1 MNNNAHFFFSFFG
14 FVGFVF
20 FFIVSCLTGEDLL
33 FTLAKSTFGC
43 LFFAIVGRSL
53 LCFALNG
60 LKNHSLDVS
69 TVSAEISQNRQSPKL
84 SVDPSVSTTEAMA
97 QAATKARRLVE
108 AKA

>member
-1 MNNNAHFFFSFFG
+1 MNNNAHFFFSLFG
-14 FVGFVF
+14 FFGFVF

-33 FTLAKSTFGC
+33 FTLVKSTFGC
-43 LFFAIVGRSL
+43 LFFAIVGRFL

-60 LKNHSLDVS
+60 LKNQSSDEP
-69 TVSAEISQNRQSPKL
+69 TVSAQISQNRQSTKI
-84 SVDPSVSTTEAMA
+84 SVDPSVSATEAMA

>member
-1 MNNNAHFFFSFFG
+1 MNNNAHFFFSLFG

-33 FTLAKSTFGC
+33 FTLVKSTFGC
-43 LFFAIVGRSL
+43 LFFAIVGRFL

-60 LKNHSLDVS
+60 LKFNSLDES
-69 TVSAEISQNRQSPKL
+69 TVSPEIPPKTQSSNL
-84 SVDPSVSTTEAMA
+84 SVDPSVSATEAMA

>member
-1 MNNNAHFFFSFFG
+1 MNNNAHFFFSLFG

-33 FTLAKSTFGC
+33 FTLVKSTFGC
-43 LFFAIVGRSL
+43 LFFAIVGRFL

-60 LKNHSLDVS
+60 LKNQSLNVS
-69 TVSAEISQNRQSPKL
+69 TVSAEIPQRKQSSKL
-84 SVDPSVSTTEAMA
+84 PVDPSVSATEAMA

>member
-33 FTLAKSTFGC
+33 FALLKSTFGC
-43 LFFAIVGRSL
+43 LFFAIVGRFL

-60 LKNHSLDVS
+60 LKVNSLDVS
-69 TVSAEISQNRQSPKL
+69 TVSPEIPQKIQSSNL
-84 SVDPSVSTTEAMA
+84 SVDPSVSATEAMA
-97 QAATKARRLVE
+97 QAANKARRLVE

>member
-1 MNNNAHFFFSFFG
+1 MNNNAHFFFSLFG
-14 FVGFVF
+14 FFGFVF

-33 FTLAKSTFGC
+33 FTLVKSTFGC
-43 LFFAIVGRSL
+43 LFFAIVGRFL

-60 LKNHSLDVS
+60 LKNQSLNVS
-69 TVSAEISQNRQSPKL
+69 TVSAEIPQRRQSSKL
-84 SVDPSVSTTEAMA
+84 PVDPSVSATEAMA

>member
-1 MNNNAHFFFSFFG
+1 MNNNAHFFFSLFG

-33 FTLAKSTFGC
+33 FTLVKSTFGC
-43 LFFAIVGRSL
+43 LFFAIVGRFL

-60 LKNHSLDVS
+60 FRNQSLNVS
-69 TVSAEISQNRQSPKL
+69 TVSAEILQNRQSSKL
-84 SVDPSVSTTEAMA
+84 PLDPSVSATEAMA

>member
-1 MNNNAHFFFSFFG
+1 MNNNAHFFFSLFG

-33 FTLAKSTFGC
+33 FTLVKSTFGC
-43 LFFAIVGRSL
+43 LFFAIVGRLL

-60 LKNHSLDVS
+60 LKNQSLNVS
-69 TVSAEISQNRQSPKL
+69 TVSAEIPQRRQSSKL
-84 SVDPSVSTTEAMA
+84 PVDPSVSATEAMA